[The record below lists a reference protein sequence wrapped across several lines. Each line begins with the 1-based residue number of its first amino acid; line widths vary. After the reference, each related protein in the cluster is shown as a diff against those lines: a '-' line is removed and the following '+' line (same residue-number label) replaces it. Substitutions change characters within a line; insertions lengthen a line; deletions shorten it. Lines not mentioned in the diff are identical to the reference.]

1 MITLGG
7 FIEGSVVIIWSILAP
22 MGALLS
28 GQLRQ
33 AIYWFFA
40 FIFLVVISGF
50 IQPLV
55 VSDNNLPS
63 QLVIFFFILNIS
75 TVSFITYL
83 ILNYFV
89 KQKNKVVKLVHKN
102 RELEVNQL
110 QQEVRLRQSEK
121 LATLGK
127 LSAGIA
133 HELNNPATAGLRGSK
148 KLSEIIPDLEKS
160 LIRLGQSNLSE
171 GQYEIFNNFKD
182 QILERTKD
190 PKRLDP
196 IERSDR
202 EQEIGLWLESKRI
215 PDHGELSALLA
226 PLDFKPN
233 DLSKFADKFSS
244 AQFPDVLL
252 SLCHIFLSQNLLA
265 EIGQGTGRITEIVKS
280 LKSYSYQGTA
290 SIQSINVHEGLN
302 DTLVMLR
309 SQIKSGITVERQY
322 DEDLPHIEARG
333 NELNQVW
340 TNIID
345 NAITAMNGKGTLK
358 IKTFRQDNWI
368 IVQISDTGHGIPEDV
383 KNKIFDPFFTTKS
396 PGEGTGLGLNI
407 SYNIVVEEHQ
417 GEFKVVSKPGET
429 CFEVKLPIKDDVVE
443 IQQ

>member
-1 MITLGG
+1 
-7 FIEGSVVIIWSILAP
+7 
-22 MGALLS
+22 
-28 GQLRQ
+28 
-33 AIYWFFA
+33 
-40 FIFLVVISGF
+40 
-50 IQPLV
+50 
-55 VSDNNLPS
+55 
-63 QLVIFFFILNIS
+63 
-75 TVSFITYL
+75 
-83 ILNYFV
+83 LNYFV